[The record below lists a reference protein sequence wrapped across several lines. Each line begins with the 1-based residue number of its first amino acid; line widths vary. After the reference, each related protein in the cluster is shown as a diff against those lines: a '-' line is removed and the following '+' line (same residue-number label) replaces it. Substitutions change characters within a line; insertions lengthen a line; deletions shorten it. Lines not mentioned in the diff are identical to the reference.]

1 MLMVTACWKGL
12 SFVVVLL
19 VRRPEMNKDVYRLL
33 NVFMS
38 LMFTFFDAIICFAVI
53 LFKGAQ
59 RVARDIFVLLCSF
72 NGVLF

>member
-12 SFVVVLL
+12 SFVVGLL

-38 LMFTFFDAIICFAVI
+38 LMFALFNAIICFALI
-53 LFKGAQ
+53 LLKGAQ
-59 RVARDIFVLLCSF
+59 RVACATFLLLCSF